1 MKFNNKVVL
10 VTGSSQGIGAELISY
25 FHKEGAKVV
34 INYNSSKLKAKTL
47 YENLGNTDN
56 LLIVKADVSK
66 YSQVQEMFDK
76 IIKKFGKLDILINNA
91 AIYEDSTI
99 WNMSKKTW
107 SRVIE
112 TDLTGIFNCTKFASK
127 IMKENKYGRIL
138 NMSSV
143 VGQTSSFGTSNY
155 AAAKSGILGFS
166 RVVATE
172 LARYNITVNTLSL
185 GFIDTGML
193 HKLSE
198 EVRKKI
204 LKQIPLGRWGS
215 IEDVTFAVSF
225 ICSEETGYITG
236 QSINLNGGYLM

>member
-1 MKFNNKVVL
+1 MKFSDKVVL
-10 VTGSSQGIGAELISY
+10 VTGSSQGIGASLAKY
-25 FHKEGAKVV
+25 FFKQGANVI
-34 INYNSSKLKAKTL
+34 INYNRSKNKAISVCESFGDEKKYL
-47 YENLGNTDN
+47 V
-56 LLIVKADVSK
+56 VKADVSN
-66 YSQVQEMFDK
+66 YEEVRTMFAK
-76 IIKKFGKLDILINNA
+76 IEDKFGNVDILVNNA

-99 WNMSKKTW
+99 WNMNPETW
-107 SRVIE
+107 SKVIN
-112 TDLTGIFNCTKFASK
+112 TDLTGIYNCTKFASGM
-127 IMKENKYGRIL
+127 MKNNVYGRIL

-172 LARYNITVNTLSL
+172 LARYNVTVNTLSL

-198 EVRKKI
+198 EIRKKI
-204 LKQIPLGRWGS
+204 LNEIPIRRWGRVDEV
-215 IEDVTFAVSF
+215 IHAASF
-225 ICSEETGYITG
+225 LCSDEAAYITG